1 MRFGLLTTAALTLG
15 MSAAIPSFAKADHVR
30 DDRDHGRTEVR
41 VSRDWHSDRGR
52 DFHRDVYIE
61 RRPEIVRERVIVRD
75 PVIISADCDQ
85 PVSLNTVPGCV
96 LNTLDR
102 QCAGR
107 VETVQ
112 FVRRDGQT
120 FYRFRVDARRG
131 DLDVRIALDG
141 NLLGIAPAA

>member
-41 VSRDWHSDRGR
+41 DHRDVRDDHGR
-52 DFHRDVYIE
+52 DFHRDVIVE
-61 RRPEIVRERVIVRD
+61 RRPEFVRERVIVRD
-75 PVIISADCDQ
+75 PVIISTDCDQ

-102 QCAGR
+102 QAAGR

-120 FYRFRVDARRG
+120 FYRFRVDARHG

-141 NLLGIAPAA
+141 DLLGIAPAA